1 MHKEQKTEIKDIVEI
16 AKAELVQL
24 TGFSFPTAIGIN
36 KEADI
41 WHITVEITEKPS
53 EAANLD
59 LLGIYDVRVD
69 ASVRPRRILG
79 YEKIRMRKRCDIQKE

>member
-1 MHKEQKTEIKDIVEI
+1 MDMRKTVETAKQKLVE
-16 AKAELVQL
+16 L
-24 TGFSFPTAIGIN
+24 TGFNSPNAIGIN

-69 ASVRPRRILG
+69 ASGNLLG
-79 YEKIRMRKRCDIQKE
+79 YERIGMRKRGSIQKE

>member
-1 MHKEQKTEIKDIVEI
+1 MEIKDIVEI
-16 AKAELVQL
+16 AKAGLIQL
-24 TGFSFPTAIGIN
+24 TGFSSPTAIGIN

-41 WHITVEITEKPS
+41 WHINVEITEKPS

-69 ASVRPRRILG
+69 LLGNLLG
-79 YEKIRMRKRCDIQKE
+79 YERIRMRKRCEKE

>member
-1 MHKEQKTEIKDIVEI
+1 MHKDQKIEIKDIVEI
-16 AKAELVQL
+16 VKTGLVQL
-24 TGFSFPTAIGIN
+24 TGFSSPTAIGID

-69 ASVRPRRILG
+69 ASGNLLG
-79 YEKIRMRKRCDIQKE
+79 YERIRMRKRCEIPKE

>member
-1 MHKEQKTEIKDIVEI
+1 MEIKDIVGI
-16 AKAELVQL
+16 ANAGLVQL
-24 TGFSFPTAIGIN
+24 TGFSSPAAIGIN

-41 WHITVEITEKPS
+41 WHITVEVIEKPS

-69 ASVRPRRILG
+69 DFVRLG
-79 YEKIRMRKRCDIQKE
+79 GYLVMRE

>member
-1 MHKEQKTEIKDIVEI
+1 MPKEQKIEIKDIVKI
-16 AKAELVQL
+16 AKTGVEQL
-24 TGFSFPTAIGIN
+24 TGFTTPNAIGIN

-53 EAANLD
+53 EATNLD

-69 ASVRPRRILG
+69 LSGNLLG
-79 YEKIRMRKRCDIQKE
+79 YERIRMRKRCEKE